1 MYLGEYG
8 DAASPST
15 GAVRSK
21 PGHSLCHRATA
32 RCGTRPKGLVMER
45 RIASARVRAAG
56 TALAWPGALVLL
68 VTLPQASALAE
79 VCDKV
84 AGQWGS
90 ADAPTGFLGPVAVA
104 GLVLACGLSWFTRS
118 LWIATAGAA
127 AFLLLAVL
135 AVSDMWLDHATYR
148 SAVLEGCR
156 SRARDGFE
164 AFVFLAGAGLI
175 LICGRM
181 RRSTAV

>member
-1 MYLGEYG
+1 M
-8 DAASPST
+8 
-15 GAVRSK
+15 
-21 PGHSLCHRATA
+21 
-32 RCGTRPKGLVMER
+32 
-45 RIASARVRAAG
+45 
-56 TALAWPGALVLL
+56 L